1 MDGPNVKLGPFFKFM
16 AYYKLSEILTCIGG
30 GTPKTTNASYW
41 GGPIPWLSVVDFNN
55 DNRYVHTTEK
65 TITEEGVENSSTKIL
80 PQGSL
85 ILSARGTV
93 GALAQLAKPMAFN
106 QSCYGIIAKEQT
118 TNDFLYYLLKNVVED
133 LQAKGHGSVF
143 NTITRDTFDTITVD
157 LPSLDE
163 QKRIAEI
170 LGSLDDKIELLQKQN
185 KTLEDM
191 PKALFKSW
199 FVDFDVVRAKA
210 ALATRRNLS
219 PLRGKC
225 HNVAKGGP
233 NKPNSSCALVSTHQI
248 YAKSVKNLVR
258 AMRQNLTPQEVKLW
272 QYLRKEQLGVKFRRQ
287 FPIDSKYIADFA
299 CLEKK
304 LIIELDG
311 TQHAENQHDK
321 ERTLYLEDNGFTVLR
336 FWNNEIDKNLIGC
349 LERIRELLNRPPLP
363 AYEENGADNTPLP
376 ACGVLSPQGGQITG
390 EADIMREYHLTEE
403 LYDLFPSSF
412 ADSPLGPIP
421 SGWEVKTLGD
431 VVVCHDSKRVPL
443 SNRERS
449 EKQGPYPYYGATS
462 IMDHVENYLFDG
474 IFLLLG
480 EDGSVVKPDGTPFL
494 QYVFGK
500 IWVNNHAHVLQG
512 KGNIRT
518 EYLYLFLSDVQI
530 QPYVTGA
537 VQAKLNQ
544 KNMNSIPLCVANEEI
559 IKIFQGNID
568 IVFTKIRANLKQI
581 QTLTELR
588 DTLLPRLIS
597 GKIRV

>member
-1 MDGPNVKLGPFFKFM
+1 M
-16 AYYKLSEILTCIGG
+16 A
-30 GTPKTTNASYW
+30 
-41 GGPIPWLSVVDFNN
+41 
-55 DNRYVHTTEK
+55 
-65 TITEEGVENSSTKIL
+65 
-80 PQGSL
+80 
-85 ILSARGTV
+85 
-93 GALAQLAKPMAFN
+93 
-106 QSCYGIIAKEQT
+106 
-118 TNDFLYYLLKNVVED
+118 
-133 LQAKGHGSVF
+133 
-143 NTITRDTFDTITVD
+143 
-157 LPSLDE
+157 
-163 QKRIAEI
+163 
-170 LGSLDDKIELLQKQN
+170 
-185 KTLEDM
+185 
-191 PKALFKSW
+191 KALFKSW
-199 FVDFDVVRAKA
+199 FVDFDVVRAKQ
-210 ALATRRNLS
+210 
-219 PLRGKC
+219 
-225 HNVAKGGP
+225 KG
-233 NKPNSSCALVSTHQI
+233 
-248 YAKSVKNLVR
+248 
-258 AMRQNLTPQEVKLW
+258 
-272 QYLRKEQLGVKFRRQ
+272 
-287 FPIDSKYIADFA
+287 
-299 CLEKK
+299 
-304 LIIELDG
+304 
-311 TQHAENQHDK
+311 
-321 ERTLYLEDNGFTVLR
+321 
-336 FWNNEIDKNLIGC
+336 
-349 LERIRELLNRPPLP
+349 LP
-363 AYEENGADNTPLP
+363 K
-376 ACGVLSPQGGQITG
+376 
-390 EADIMREYHLTEE
+390 ADIMREYHLTEE

>member
-1 MDGPNVKLGPFFKFM
+1 MQKSNWKKCKLKDLVKINSSSVSKKDNLEHIVYLDTGNITMGKIEELAEFAYSEAPSRAKRKVKENSIVYSMVRPNQRHYGLIKNP
-16 AYYKLSEILTCIGG
+16 
-30 GTPKTTNASYW
+30 TTNLIVSTGFAVLDAKEFADSKYIYYW
-41 GGPIPWLSVVDFNN
+41 LTQN
-55 DNRYVHTTEK
+55 H
-65 TITEEGVENSSTKIL
+65 ITDLLQSIAENST
-80 PQGSL
+80 
-85 ILSARGTV
+85 SAYPAIR
-93 GALAQLAKPMAFN
+93 P
-106 QSCYGIIAKEQT
+106 
-118 TNDFLYYLLKNVVED
+118 
-133 LQAKGHGSVF
+133 
-143 NTITRDTFDTITVD
+143 VD
-157 LPSLDE
+157 LENLDISLPPLEE

-191 PKALFKSW
+191 AKAVFKSW
-199 FVDFDVVRAKA
+199 FVDFDVVRAKQ
-210 ALATRRNLS
+210 
-219 PLRGKC
+219 
-225 HNVAKGGP
+225 KG
-233 NKPNSSCALVSTHQI
+233 
-248 YAKSVKNLVR
+248 
-258 AMRQNLTPQEVKLW
+258 
-272 QYLRKEQLGVKFRRQ
+272 
-287 FPIDSKYIADFA
+287 
-299 CLEKK
+299 
-304 LIIELDG
+304 
-311 TQHAENQHDK
+311 
-321 ERTLYLEDNGFTVLR
+321 
-336 FWNNEIDKNLIGC
+336 
-349 LERIRELLNRPPLP
+349 LP
-363 AYEENGADNTPLP
+363 K
-376 ACGVLSPQGGQITG
+376 
-390 EADIMREYHLTEE
+390 ADIMREYHLTEE

-431 VVVCHDSKRVPL
+431 VVVCHDSKRIPL